1 MPSKAQGL
9 SLNTI
14 VIAAIV
20 LVVLLILVGMT
31 TGYFGGWIPK
41 FNLASSTSCSEK
53 GGTPTTG
60 DCPFGKNQEASG
72 FFEDVKEGQKCCL
85 KLCAELDGICKVAGC
100 PSGERI
106 TSGDWICGSNPC
118 CKLI

>member
-20 LVVLLILVGMT
+20 LIVLLLLVGVT
-31 TGYFGGWIPK
+31 TGYFGKWGPK
-41 FNLASSTSCSEK
+41 FGSVTATSCSEK

-60 DCPFGKNQEASG
+60 DCLLGKAQEASG
-72 FFEDVKEGQKCCL
+72 FYEDVKEGQKCCL
-85 KLCAELDGICKVAGC
+85 KQ
-100 PSGERI
+100 
-106 TSGDWICGSNPC
+106 
-118 CKLI
+118 